1 MKVPSLPVHQSSIKM
16 PDAPAQ
22 TSQIFDNAAAAYEA
36 STGGCTRDLARHM
49 LALAPPITPGSVI
62 HDNACGTGVVA
73 QEILTR
79 DILSQS
85 SPKHSHALA
94 IHCTDKSEK
103 MVHLAQ
109 SWFENKKAATNIQT
123 VFPGVRVDFE
133 AAPSENLPFKNE
145 LFTHSFTNCG
155 ILWFDD
161 GLTAAREILRTL
173 KSGGTAVVSSWK
185 EMNIFDIAK
194 EAQRA
199 CGQQEPL
206 FRPPVDEKWFDA
218 GHLDSVLREAGFE
231 DVRVVERAV
240 HFGGKDVGEVCG
252 HLMGLLGQLFQGWG
266 ADEEFSRQLETV
278 VGNRVV
284 RFDRLVAEGAKE
296 LVGIPMVALVAVGSK
311 K

>member
-1 MKVPSLPVHQSSIKM
+1 M
-16 PDAPAQ
+16 PKAPTQ

-49 LALAPPITPGSVI
+49 LALAPPITPGSTI

-85 SPKHSHALA
+85 APTHSYSLT

-103 MVHLAQ
+103 MIHLAQ
-109 SWFENKKAATNIQT
+109 SWYESQVAATNMHT
-123 VFPGVRVDFE
+123 VFPAVKTGFK
-133 AAPSENLPFKNE
+133 AAPSENLPFENE
-145 LFTHSFTNCG
+145 SLTHSFTNCG

-161 GLTAAREILRTL
+161 GPTGAREIFRTL
-173 KSGGTAVVSSWK
+173 KRGGTAVVSSWK
-185 EMNIFDIAK
+185 EMNIFDIAR

-199 CGQQEPL
+199 CGQREPL

-218 GHLDSVLREAGFE
+218 GYLERVLREAGFE

-240 HFGGKDVGEVCG
+240 YFGGRDVGEVCG
-252 HLMGLLGQLFQGWG
+252 HLMGLLGQLFQGWVG
-266 ADEEFSRQLETV
+266 DEEFSKQLETA
-278 VGNRVV
+278 V
-284 RFDRLVAEGAKE
+284 RNSAVTFDRLVAEGTEK
-296 LVGIPMVALVAVGSK
+296 LVGIPMVALVAVVSK
-311 K
+311 R

>member
-1 MKVPSLPVHQSSIKM
+1 ML
-16 PDAPAQ
+16 DARAKA
-22 TSQIFDNAAAAYEA
+22 SQIFDNAAAAYEA
-36 STGGCTRDLARHM
+36 STGGSTRDLARHM
-49 LALAPPITPGSVI
+49 LALAPPTSSGSVI

-85 SPKHSHALA
+85 APNHSHALA

-103 MVHLAQ
+103 MIHLAQ
-109 SWFENKKAATNIQT
+109 SWYENHQAVTNMQT
-123 VFPGVRVDFE
+123 EFPGVEVRFE
-133 AAPSENLPFKNE
+133 TAPSENLPFENE
-145 LFTHSFTNCG
+145 SFTHSFTNCG

-161 GLTAAREILRTL
+161 GVAGAREILRTL
-173 KSGGTAVVSSWK
+173 KSGGTAVVSTWK
-185 EMNIFDIAK
+185 EMNIFDIAT

-199 CGQQEPL
+199 CGRQEPL
-206 FRPPVDEKWFDA
+206 FRPPVNEKWFGA

-240 HFGGKDVGEVCG
+240 HFGGKDVAEVCG
-252 HLMGLLGQLFQGWG
+252 HLMGLLRQLFQGWNG
-266 ADEEFSRQLETV
+266 DEEFSRQLETV
-278 VGNRVV
+278 VGKRVV
-284 RFDRLVAEGAKE
+284 RFDRLDAEGAEE

>member
-1 MKVPSLPVHQSSIKM
+1 M
-16 PDAPAQ
+16 PDAPAKA
-22 TSQIFDNAAAAYEA
+22 SQIFDNAAAAYEA

-49 LALAPPITPGSVI
+49 LALAPPISSGSVI

-79 DILSQS
+79 DTLSHKA
-85 SPKHSHALA
+85 PNHSHALT

-103 MVHLAQ
+103 MIHLAQ
-109 SWFENKKAATNIQT
+109 SWYENHQAATNMQT
-123 VFPGVRVDFE
+123 EFPGVKVRFE
-133 AAPSENLPFKNE
+133 TAPSEKLPFE
-145 LFTHSFTNCG
+145 SESFTHSFTNCG
-155 ILWFDD
+155 ILWFDNSLA
-161 GLTAAREILRTL
+161 GAREILRTL
-173 KSGGTAVVSSWK
+173 KSGGTAVVSTWK
-185 EMNIFDIAK
+185 EMNIFDTAR

-206 FRPPVDEKWFDA
+206 FRPPLDEKWFDA
-218 GHLDSVLREAGFE
+218 EHLRGVLREAGFE

-252 HLMGLLGQLFQGWG
+252 HLMGLLGQLFQEWDG
-266 ADEEFSRQLETV
+266 DETFSRQLETV

-284 RFDRLVAEGAKE
+284 RFDRLVAEGAEE
-296 LVGIPMVALVAVGSK
+296 LVGIPMVASVAVGSK